1 MTTTVFEPCTWQ
13 PLLINSNLHV
23 LTNDLIESVSSAA
36 ILNDSYFVNEMPT
49 DLGIDTDP
57 QLVASVLGGM
67 LSTVA
72 RHAKGSVIKVSAK
85 IYHDVILVHVK
96 DYNDSQNHDIYH
108 SMEALNPLAEKIGGV
123 IDVNSYRLKVTTV
136 VFSFPNLP
144 MVVKNN

>member
-1 MTTTVFEPCTWQ
+1 MTTTVFEPCSPYSMQIT
-13 PLLINSNLHV
+13 SNLHS

-36 ILNDSYFVNEMPT
+36 ILNDSYFVNEIPE
-49 DLGIDTDP
+49 DLDVDTDP

-67 LSTVA
+67 LSTVG
-72 RHAKGSVIKVSAK
+72 RHARGSVITVSAK

-96 DYNDSQNHDIYH
+96 DYNNSQNYDIYH
-108 SMEALNPLAEKIGGV
+108 SLQELNPLAEKIGGV

-144 MVVKNN
+144 IAA